1 MQFIWNVSRWI
12 ELITPLPSLLI
23 RLISVQP
30 PCLKGDF
37 QVLSDLALASPSHPG
52 HPLHLQSRCPAWVF
66 SGTWLYLFL
75 LLGPLFPQVVAGLC
89 PHFRQRSAQRTCVQ
103 RIYYHAICHSPPTFL
118 IYPVATW
125 LLTYFIVTCF
135 LLYCFSPALDC
146 KPHVGWDFGHLALFR
161 LGWEHNRIYLSVY
174 LSINNIIIYLFT
186 TKQNL
191 LDQQKMC

>member
-1 MQFIWNVSRWI
+1 MSRWI

-66 SGTWLYLFL
+66 SGTWLYVFL
-75 LLGPLFPQVVAGLC
+75 LLGPLFPQVVAVLC

-103 RIYYHAICHSPPTFL
+103 RIYYHAICHSPPHL
-118 IYPVATW
+118 SHLPCRY
-125 LLTYFIVTCF
+125 LTPDIFHSHLF
-135 LLYCFSPALDC
+135 
-146 KPHVGWDFGHLALFR
+146 LAL
-161 LGWEHNRIYLSVY
+161 
-174 LSINNIIIYLFT
+174 LFLT
-186 TKQNL
+186 CTGL
-191 LDQQKMC
+191 